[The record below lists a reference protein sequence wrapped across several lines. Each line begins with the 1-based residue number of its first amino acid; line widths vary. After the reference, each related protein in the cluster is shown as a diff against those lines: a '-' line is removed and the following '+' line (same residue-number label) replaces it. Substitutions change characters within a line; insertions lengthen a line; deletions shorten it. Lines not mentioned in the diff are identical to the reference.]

1 MSISK
6 YFAPVK
12 KISSQ
17 INPPLE
23 KRPNTEA
30 PVQFSK
36 ELKGSSSKYFE
47 KKEKKEKSESDSDT
61 EVLEEPEEP
70 RTIKKTQPVPQVEH
84 PIVKPQRANPG
95 KPKPKPEKSTPP
107 NPSPP
112 NPKDQVS
119 KLSMENKSFV
129 ITGLLHDFS
138 RESLT
143 DRLKEL
149 GGKVTATVSK
159 KTAYLI
165 HGYKLEDG
173 RDYKQGNKYKK
184 ALELGTKI
192 LDEEGIKAF
201 LLTQAPNDQPE
212 SPEPPTEPMPR
223 LKPARAEKFQSPSQ
237 SSNPGLWTDKYRP
250 TSLSD
255 LIGNAQ
261 IIERLQNWLSTWD
274 DEILTQGSQDKQA
287 KTKSTENTKAKAVL
301 LSGPP
306 GIGKTTAA
314 RLVALESG
322 YRVMELN
329 ASDTRSK
336 KVVNELL
343 TSSSKS
349 HCLTFTGNIVKNLI
363 IMDEVDGMSAGDRG
377 GTAALIQVI
386 KTSKNPIICICN
398 DRQSAKLKSLANYCY
413 DLRFSKPNK
422 LQITR
427 RVLQILKAEGMS
439 CEPNAVEFLVESSG
453 NDIRQILTALDLWS
467 RSYNEMT
474 YMQARNSMKVLS
486 KDSTCMVDHFDAASK
501 FFNSSEMKKRTH
513 KEKIDLA
520 FIDYDL
526 IPLIVHENYL
536 SAMGS
541 DLGALSEA
549 ADSLV
554 LSDLLSNE
562 IYKNGKWGLL
572 PSYLQASCV
581 HPTSLCSKLVPF
593 AKFPEFFGKS
603 STLRKNERLVREVQ
617 GLLGPFASCGSE
629 GIVNEYVPM
638 IHDLI
643 VNDLE
648 NDDFEEAA
656 KTLFNLKLTIEKFK
670 ENVLGL
676 LLTEDKFK
684 NLSAGIKKK
693 FTVFYNKEFGN
704 SIERTKVKKEVSLAK
719 DKFDPDYQ
727 EIDPEELEVEEAGEV
742 EEIGVKPVLLTKGK
756 R

>member
-12 KISSQ
+12 KLSSQ
-17 INPPLE
+17 VSQPIE
-23 KRPNTEA
+23 KRPSSEG

-36 ELKGSSSKYFE
+36 ELKNSSKYFE
-47 KKEKKEKSESDSDT
+47 DKKSDSDSDT
-61 EVLEEPEEP
+61 EVLVEPIEP
-70 RTIKKTQPVPQVEH
+70 QTIKKPQTVLQADPPV
-84 PIVKPQRANPG
+84 VKPQRANPVKS
-95 KPKPKPEKSTPP
+95 KPKQAKS
-107 NPSPP
+107 SPP
-112 NPKDQVS
+112 NPTPKDQLKKPS
-119 KLSMENKSFV
+119 IENKSFV

-138 RESLT
+138 RDSLT
-143 DRLKEL
+143 DRIKEL
-149 GGKVTATVSK
+149 GGKVTGTVSK
-159 KTAYLI
+159 KTAYLV

-173 RDYKQGNKYKK
+173 RDYNKGNKYKK
-184 ALELGTKI
+184 AMELGTKI
-192 LDEEGIKAF
+192 LDEEGIKS
-201 LLTQAPNDQPE
+201 LLNEISIDKQETPE
-212 SPEPPTEPMPR
+212 SPTEPMPR
-223 LKPARAEKFQSPSQ
+223 VKPVKPEKFQNTSQ
-237 SSNPGLWTDKYRP
+237 ASNSHLWTEKYKP
-250 TSLSD
+250 TSLSE
-255 LIGNAQ
+255 LIGNTQ
-261 IIERLQNWLSTWD
+261 VIEKLQNWLETWD
-274 DEILTQGSQDKQA
+274 EEILTQGSLEKQG
-287 KTKSTENTKAKAVL
+287 KIKSTENSKAKAVL

-314 RLVALESG
+314 RLAALESG
-322 YRVMELN
+322 YRVMEWN

-336 KVVNELL
+336 KAVNELL

-427 RVLQILKAEGMS
+427 RIIQILKGEGMNV
-439 CEPNAVEFLVESSG
+439 EPNAVEFLVESSG

-474 YMQARNSMKVLS
+474 YMQARNSLKVLS
-486 KDSTCMVDHFDAASK
+486 KDSTCMVDNFDAASK
-501 FFNSSEMKKRTH
+501 FFNSSEMRRLTH

-520 FIDYDL
+520 FIDYNL
-526 IPLIVHENYL
+526 IPLLIHENYL
-536 SAMGS
+536 SAMGG
-541 DLGALSEA
+541 DLKSLSEA

-554 LSDLLSNE
+554 LSDVLSNE

-572 PSYLQASCV
+572 PAFLQASCI

-593 AKFPEFFGKS
+593 AKFPEFYGKS
-603 STLRKNERLVREVQ
+603 STQRKTERLVRELQ
-617 GLLGPFASCGSE
+617 ITLGSFASCGSE

-638 IHDLI
+638 VHDII

-648 NDDFEEAA
+648 NDEYEEAA
-656 KTLFNLKLTIEKFK
+656 KTLFELKLTPDKFK

-676 LLTEDKFK
+676 LLTEDRFK
-684 NLSAGIKKK
+684 GLSAGVKKK
-693 FTVFYNKEFGN
+693 FTVYYNKEFGTC
-704 SIERTKVKKEVSLAK
+704 IERVKVRKEVKGEK

-727 EIDPEELEVEEAGEV
+727 EIDPDELEEE
-742 EEIGVKPVLLTKGK
+742 EEEQEQIEAKPVFIKGK